1 MLNHAPSCT
10 KADIKIITKRLS
22 KIIKFGDCV
31 LLEGS
36 LGVGK
41 TEFAKGLMSAFGV
54 RRFACGSPTF
64 PIINEYNYLN
74 KKIAHI
80 DFYRLKNYDEIE
92 DIGIPSYF
100 WDENVIVISEW
111 LNLFPKFERQVM
123 KKANSSIWKVKLEF
137 DKTSPATKRKVS
149 IFTGYH

>member
-1 MLNHAPSCT
+1 MSNHAPSCT
-10 KADIKIITKRLS
+10 KSDIKKITKKLS
-22 KIIKFGDCV
+22 KIIKLGDCV

-41 TEFAKGLMSAFGV
+41 TEFAKNLLSAFGIK
-54 RRFACGSPTF
+54 RFACGSPTF

-74 KKIAHI
+74 NKIIHI
-80 DFYRLKNYDEIE
+80 DFYRLKNYGEIE
-92 DIGIPSYF
+92 DIGVPSYF

-123 KKANSSIWKVKLEF
+123 KKENSNIWKVKLEF
-137 DKTSPATKRKVS
+137 DKKYPTTKRKVS
-149 IFTGYH
+149 IFMGHH